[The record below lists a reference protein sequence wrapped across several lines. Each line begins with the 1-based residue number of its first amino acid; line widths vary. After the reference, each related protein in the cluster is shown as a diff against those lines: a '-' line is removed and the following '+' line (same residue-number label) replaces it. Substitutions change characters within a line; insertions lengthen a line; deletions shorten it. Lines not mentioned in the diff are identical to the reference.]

1 MILEEIKGANI
12 PGVSPGTA
20 AYLCENAVACLIRKG
35 HESGVN
41 IDCQGVLIQQ
51 EKVEWGTEFTN
62 QMDRSL
68 NDQEV
73 ATEHG
78 AACISILYALEH
90 TDFTIIQR
98 SRKKT
103 GVDYWL
109 GKKNDFLFQNAA
121 RMEVS
126 GIFDGADK
134 VDARVKR
141 KLKQSCQSDF
151 SGLPVY
157 ISVVEFSRPIINFT
171 KK

>member
-1 MILEEIKGANI
+1 MVLEEIKTANL
-12 PGVSPGTA
+12 PGVSSGTA
-20 AYLCENAVACLIRKG
+20 AYLCENAVACLTRRG
-35 HESGVN
+35 HTSGVV
-41 IDCQGVLIQQ
+41 IECQGLSNQP
-51 EKVEWGTEFTN
+51 EEMEWETAFTD
-62 QMDRSL
+62 QLDRSL
-68 NDQEV
+68 YDQEV
-73 ATEHG
+73 ATEYG

-90 TDFTIIQR
+90 TDFTVIQR

-109 GKKNDFLFQNAA
+109 GKKDDILFQSAA

-141 KLKQSCQSDF
+141 KLKQTNQSDS
-151 SGLPVY
+151 SGLPAY
-157 ISVVEFSRPIINFT
+157 ISIVEFSRPIINFT